1 MNSQEETIRR
11 EKERFRE
18 MYRERKLKA
27 IQEMEKHKQKVL
39 QKKRMLSIESD
50 TDLLI
55 EKVLK
60 NVGGLE
66 KLLEKIGIEKV
77 ETVLRAHKINKL
89 KKKL

>member
-11 EKERFRE
+11 EKERLRE

>member
-11 EKERFRE
+11 EKERLRE

-55 EKVLK
+55 EKLLK